1 MTPLMIVHRPGKGE
15 EVQPENVSELGLAE
29 RLLAAATDV
38 VQQAEHRPQD
48 DKFVTVPTST
58 LLWLAKA
65 VVDAQHS
72 RATNNAGH
80 RAE

>member
-1 MTPLMIVHRPGKGE
+1 MIVRKTGNGE
-15 EVQPENVSELGLAE
+15 EMQPENVSELGLPE

-48 DKFVTVPTST
+48 DKFVTVPMTA

-72 RATNNAGH
+72 RVANNSGE
-80 RAE
+80 RSD

>member
-1 MTPLMIVHRPGKGE
+1 M
-15 EVQPENVSELGLAE
+15 QPENVSELGLAE

-48 DKFVTVPTST
+48 DKFVTVPTT
-58 LLWLAKA
+58 ALLWLAKA

-72 RATNNAGH
+72 RVTNNSGPGGS
-80 RAE
+80 